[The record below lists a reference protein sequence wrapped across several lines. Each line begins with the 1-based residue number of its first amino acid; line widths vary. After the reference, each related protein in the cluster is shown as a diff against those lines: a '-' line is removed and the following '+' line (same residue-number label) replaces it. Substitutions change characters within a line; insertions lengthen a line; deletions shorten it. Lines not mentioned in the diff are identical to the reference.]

1 MKRLSVNEDFNFDNE
16 DFDNIIEPSLKKLKF
31 YRKIVDHFP
40 DLIMFSNCIG
50 KKIQLV
56 NIYRDL
62 VEGTE
67 YDIYGNRI
75 DAPNRM
81 TKLHIGPKE
90 NPEGKCTYLAHV
102 GFIQSINLIFDVFS
116 KIEKYM
122 FNSEDM
128 TKRAYKEF
136 EDYRKEHK
144 ALRTINLELKESFNF
159 DENIDLDQEI
169 HYINLDRRLE
179 NLAKDLINL
188 AENEYGMKNLYSQI
202 VFDLSIGL
210 IDLCKAC
217 ETNLFPEKEGFN
229 LIFSYE
235 EVQGA
240 MQMVIRIM
248 NEDGMSEILASSGGP
263 KITQVVNF
271 FCRWFDYPFE
281 RAKKIIEKD
290 GKIFLNT

>member
-16 DFDNIIEPSLKKLKF
+16 DFDDIIEPSLRKLKF

-56 NIYRDL
+56 SMYRDL
-62 VEGTE
+62 VEGTG

-81 TKLHIGPKE
+81 TKLHIGPKK
-90 NPEGKCTYLAHV
+90 NPEGKCKYLAHV

-116 KIEKYM
+116 NIEKYM

-136 EDYRKEHK
+136 EDYRKSHK
-144 ALRTINLELKESFNF
+144 TLRSINIELKESFNF

-169 HYINLDRRLE
+169 HYINLDRRLK
-179 NLAKDLINL
+179 NFAKDLMNI
-188 AENEYGMKNLYSQI
+188 ADSEYGMKNFYDL
-202 VFDLSIGL
+202 FDFSVGL
-210 IDLCKAC
+210 IDLNK
-217 ETNLFPEKEGFN
+217 
-229 LIFSYE
+229 
-235 EVQGA
+235 
-240 MQMVIRIM
+240 
-248 NEDGMSEILASSGGP
+248 
-263 KITQVVNF
+263 
-271 FCRWFDYPFE
+271 
-281 RAKKIIEKD
+281 
-290 GKIFLNT
+290 

>member
-1 MKRLSVNEDFNFDNE
+1 MKRLSVNEDFDFDNE

-122 FNSEDM
+122 FDSEDM

-136 EDYRKEHK
+136 EDYRKSHK
-144 ALRTINLELKESFNF
+144 TLRSINLELKESFNF
-159 DENIDLDQEI
+159 DEDIDLDKEI

-179 NLAKDLINL
+179 NFTKDLINL
-188 AENEYGMKNLYSQI
+188 VDSEYEMKNLYNLL
-202 VFDLSIGL
+202 DYSIGL

-217 ETNLFPEKEGFN
+217 ETNLFSEKEGYN

-235 EVQGA
+235 EVPDK
-240 MQMVIRIM
+240 MQIVIRIM
-248 NEDGMSEILASSGGP
+248 NDDGMSEILTTSSGP

-281 RAKKIIEKD
+281 RARKIIEKD